1 MPTLSLP
8 PELGDHGVQVQV
20 GEAVGV
26 VGEEHLLV
34 LRRTSRTADSRSPML
49 ACSPV
54 STKVMFQSSM
64 SLFSSVSSLPPL
76 DSVKSLEIH
85 SS

>member
-1 MPTLSLP
+1 
-8 PELGDHGVQVQV
+8 
-20 GEAVGV
+20 
-26 VGEEHLLV
+26 
-34 LRRTSRTADSRSPML
+34 ML
-49 ACSPV
+49 AWRPV
-54 STKVMFQSSM
+54 STNVMFQSSM